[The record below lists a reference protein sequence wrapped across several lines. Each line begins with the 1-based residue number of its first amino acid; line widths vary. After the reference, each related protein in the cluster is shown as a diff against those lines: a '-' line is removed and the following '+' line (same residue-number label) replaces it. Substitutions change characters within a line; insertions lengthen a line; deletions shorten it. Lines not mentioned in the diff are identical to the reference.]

1 MWCIYL
7 NDRCVYAVRLKSL
20 ESHTSWLAF
29 VARTGSRRSRL
40 STYVRAALCAIRKP
54 QIARVRARLRAQK
67 SVWYAHAFRSHRAR
81 RDTLWFFSGSVIG
94 CDCGLLVCLAPP
106 QSKSARSF
114 LLFVTVVDVFFF
126 CCVVRVSRALCLY
139 VGLLFDARVCEW
151 CLCAS
156 VSAQYYPKY

>member
-7 NDRCVYAVRLKSL
+7 NDRFVYAVRLKSL
-20 ESHTSWLAF
+20 ESYTSWLAF

-114 LLFVTVVDVFFF
+114 LLFVTVVDVFFLLL
-126 CCVVRVSRALCLY
+126 CCSCLASTVFVCWPVIWCACVWVV
-139 VGLLFDARVCEW
+139 FVCER
-151 CLCAS
+151 
-156 VSAQYYPKY
+156 